1 LQEWQRDSCAYGFD
15 GWLLWTW
22 DTYEQPELWTAL
34 SGGRVIE
41 QALAP
46 VTRADPCS

>member
-1 LQEWQRDSCAYGFD
+1 VQAGFD

-22 DTYEQPELWTAL
+22 DTDEQPQIYNAL
-34 SGGRVIE
+34 GDGALIE

-46 VTRADPCS
+46 KLHPDPCSANR